1 MMIETRKVVDLIEKL
16 EEIFPELVQIRRDFH
31 MHPELGYEEVETPKR
46 VAKYLGELGLE
57 VRTQVG
63 GRGVVGRLTGGRP
76 GKTVA
81 LRADF
86 DALPIQDE
94 KQVEYKSRV
103 PGVMHACGHDLHTA
117 ALLGVAKVLSEVRDS
132 IEGNVVFI
140 HQFAEEKH
148 PGGALPMIED
158 NCLEDVDVIYSA
170 HVLANLPY
178 ETVGIKEGY
187 LLGSADEFEI
197 EIIGKGGHAAQPYEA
212 IDPIVLG
219 SQIIMSLQQ
228 IVSRRIKP
236 MDPAVVS
243 VCTFHSGDANNV
255 IPHSAKITGS
265 VRAFNKET
273 RSKLEESIK
282 SIVQN
287 LCDEAG
293 ATVKINY
300 LHGYP
305 SVYNDPVETKRV
317 ERVAKSIF
325 STDKVIKKEPF
336 MAADDFAYFLEKVP
350 GVYVMVGGRNEEI
363 GASYP
368 HHHPKF
374 DVDER
379 AILTIGKVFISSI
392 VDYLSE

>member
-1 MMIETRKVVDLIEKL
+1 MIETRKVVDLIEKL

>member
-1 MMIETRKVVDLIEKL
+1 MIETLKVVDLFDKL

-31 MHPELGYEEVETPKR
+31 MHPELGYEEVETPKK

-63 GRGVVGRLTGGRP
+63 GRGVVGILRGGRP

-187 LLGSADEFEI
+187 LLASADEFEI
-197 EIIGKGGHAAQPYEA
+197 EIIGKGGHAAHPYEA

-243 VCTFHSGDANNV
+243 VCTFHSGDAHNV
-255 IPHSAKITGS
+255 IPHSAKMTGS

-273 RSKLEESIK
+273 RIKLEESIK

-325 STDKVIKKEPF
+325 SKDKVIKKEPF

-350 GVYVMVGGRNEEI
+350 GVYVMVGGRNDEI

-368 HHHPKF
+368 HHHPMF

-379 AILTIGKVFISSI
+379 AILTIGKVFISSV